1 MKNSLCLVS
10 FSLTKFPRAI
20 ATRTHGL
27 ALVEPHLHMM
37 PTSLFYNFVV
47 FWKCNKKK
55 HGLIFRWML
64 VKIALLWI
72 KQKRA
77 NNNWNRFYR
86 INTILRYRNIIK
98 CWKYFTFNH
107 FKSIQISKKISNEE
121 KEMIFQHYNWK
132 SLNTSY
138 QRAESIS
145 HCQSHRK

>member
-55 HGLIFRWML
+55 TWSH
-64 VKIALLWI
+64 
-72 KQKRA
+72 
-77 NNNWNRFYR
+77 
-86 INTILRYRNIIK
+86 
-98 CWKYFTFNH
+98 
-107 FKSIQISKKISNEE
+107 ISLDARENCFIVDKTKKGE
-121 KEMIFQHYNWK
+121 QQLK
-132 SLNTSY
+132 SLLSNKYNSQVSKY
-138 QRAESIS
+138 HKMLKIF
-145 HCQSHRK
+145 HIQSF